1 MSDDRI
7 FELTEEI
14 KRRCG
19 TLNPFEIAEA
29 LNIMVRGSDEFK
41 TLAGMYTVIKGRR
54 VIILNNNLPEH
65 KSRAVLAHEIG
76 HALLHGELAE
86 GTVMRDF
93 MLYDMSL
100 RPEYEANLFAADL
113 LLGDR
118 EIIDLATVYGY
129 TPAQIAAELKTDE
142 ALVKIK
148 IDSIKNR
155 KKFN

>member
-7 FELTEEI
+7 YELTEEV
-14 KRRCG
+14 KRSCG
-19 TLNPFEIAEA
+19 TSNPIEIAEA
-29 LNIMVRGSDEFK
+29 LNIMVRRSDGFK
-41 TLAGMYTVIKGRR
+41 TLSGMYTVIKGRR
-54 VIILNNNLPEH
+54 VIILNDNLPEP
-65 KSRAVLAHEIG
+65 KSRTVLAHEIG

-113 LLGDR
+113 LLDDC
-118 EIIDLATVYGY
+118 EIIDLASVYGY
-129 TPAQIAAELKTDE
+129 TPAQIAAALKTDE
-142 ALVKIK
+142 DLVKIK

-155 KKFN
+155 KK